1 MARVYAAH
9 DPTLDREVALKVLHT
24 AAASNP
30 GLQGRLVREAKVLG
44 RLRPHPEVITVFDAA
59 MEGGQ
64 IYIAME
70 LVEGGTLRHWCAEK
84 TRSWREIVAVFLR
97 AGSGLAHAHT
107 AGLVHRDFKPDN
119 VLVGTDGRIRV
130 TDFGLA
136 RPSYEGEDA
145 VPNTLSGMAV
155 LGGTLTQT
163 GTLLGTPAYM
173 APEQLAGRPADVRS
187 DVYSFCV
194 SFYEAL
200 YGERP
205 FNGRTL
211 RDLAAVTAE
220 GRVRRPPPGRVVP
233 SRVRRALLVGL
244 RPEPDARYASMSE
257 LLAAM
262 RAAARTPR
270 AHYVVTGLIL
280 AATVLAASTPFALGR
295 IRGSYA
301 HGDQPSVPATEAAPE
316 EARPE
321 TAAETLPAPAPSPR
335 TPELDE
341 RATPASPTRIH
352 PRGPRPLATGRPSL
366 RASVDNS
373 LPDASVLSPVRSV
386 APPVYGAN
394 GAPIIR

>member
-1 MARVYAAH
+1 
-9 DPTLDREVALKVLHT
+9 
-24 AAASNP
+24 
-30 GLQGRLVREAKVLG
+30 
-44 RLRPHPEVITVFDAA
+44 
-59 MEGGQ
+59 MEGGHL
-64 IYIAME
+64 YIAME

-97 AGSGLAHAHT
+97 AGSGLAHAHA

-136 RPSYEGEDA
+136 RPSYEGEDV

-173 APEQLAGRPADVRS
+173 SPEQLAGRPADVRS
-187 DVYSFCV
+187 DIYSFCV

-205 FNGRTL
+205 FSGRTL

-220 GRVRRPPPGRVVP
+220 GRVGRPPPGRVVP
-233 SRVRRALLVGL
+233 SRIRRALLVGL
-244 RPEPDARYASMSE
+244 RPEPDARYASMNE

-262 RAAARTPR
+262 RAALRTPR
-270 AHYVVTGLIL
+270 AHYVVAGLVL
-280 AATVLAASTPFALGR
+280 VATALAASTPFAFDR
-295 IRGSYA
+295 IRGSA
-301 HGDQPSVPATEAAPE
+301 THTDQPPVRATEAAPE

-321 TAAETLPAPAPSPR
+321 IAAEKLPVPAPSPR
-335 TPELDE
+335 APESDE
-341 RATPASPTRIH
+341 RTTPALPAPARPRIPH
-352 PRGPRPLATGRPSL
+352 PLAAGRPLA
-366 RASVDNS
+366 RASEV
-373 LPDASVLSPVRSV
+373 PDASVVSPVRSV